1 LIAACV
7 NRATYHITRRSSNTV
22 GASDFVQDQFFETD
36 ERERDPVIIFYVVNH
51 RQVTE
56 SDPDRMSKKKKSEGR
71 LTGPEIPSLNDQRL
85 TETSPVPE
93 ERRPRGRKPP
103 PEEKP
108 HRTFPPKEAFA
119 RFAMISTVPP
129 ELAERTLALCH
140 FRDVASFSQT
150 CRRAY
155 ALVYRSA
162 DQYLWRTLFLRFPF
176 DDPRLAVGSGDA
188 TDSGPAGLQSASPP
202 PHLPNDDKNNKVD
215 WRAKLQRRVRA
226 ERIARRDGDRREVVG
241 VLLECIREAAAPRG
255 MPSSSHNL
263 SWVTKVLTLE
273 ESPWIERFLRLEQL
287 ESPSPRRDLS
297 SDVEELRAHL
307 ALSLDHGAGAEA
319 PEKLRVLRRASR
331 AHVYDLRNYSKEAH
345 WGPFTDA
352 GEHVNWSHV
361 NAIVT
366 VITMNLRDFGVHW
379 PKEFK
384 PQGMVQG
391 LEACRPYSAPGSLK
405 RSPHDWAGVEGQW
418 MRVVCF
424 CDYRYVSMSHSFPP
438 KINIWVA
445 P

>member
-1 LIAACV
+1 M
-7 NRATYHITRRSSNTV
+7 IT
-22 GASDFVQDQFFETD
+22 
-36 ERERDPVIIFYVVNH
+36 
-51 RQVTE
+51 
-56 SDPDRMSKKKKSEGR
+56 
-71 LTGPEIPSLNDQRL
+71 
-85 TETSPVPE
+85 
-93 ERRPRGRKPP
+93 
-103 PEEKP
+103 
-108 HRTFPPKEAFA
+108 
-119 RFAMISTVPP
+119 TVPP
-129 ELAERTLALCH
+129 ELTERTLALCH
-140 FRDVASFSQT
+140 FRDVAAFAQT

-176 DDPRLAVGSGDA
+176 DDPRLAVAGSGDA
-188 TDSGPAGLQSASPP
+188 TGSSGPAGLRSASPP
-202 PHLPNDDKNNKVD
+202 PPHLLNDDNKNNKVD

-241 VLLECIREAAAPRG
+241 VLLECIREASAPRVTCTTTARG
-255 MPSSSHNL
+255 RPSSSHNL

-287 ESPSPRRDLS
+287 ESSSPRRDLS
-297 SDVEELRAHL
+297 SDVEKLRAHL

-331 AHVYDLRNYSKEAH
+331 AHVYDLRNYAREAH

-366 VITMNLRDFGVHW
+366 VTTMNLRDFGVHW

-384 PQGMVQG
+384 PQVMVEG

-418 MRVVCF
+418 MRIVCF
-424 CDYRYVSMSHSFPP
+424 CDYRYVSMSHSLPH
-438 KINIWVA
+438 KINIWVV